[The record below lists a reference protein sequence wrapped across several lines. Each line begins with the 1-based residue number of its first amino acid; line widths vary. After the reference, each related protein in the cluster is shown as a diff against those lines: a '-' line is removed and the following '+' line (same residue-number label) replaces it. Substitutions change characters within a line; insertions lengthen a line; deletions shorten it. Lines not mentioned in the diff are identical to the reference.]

1 MTRATRLASIL
12 FLAIS
17 SCAYS
22 AAVVT
27 ARPGDAVDESRAVE
41 VARETARRFSLEY
54 RGSSEGPLPVSLR
67 MPAEFRQDLNPLAD
81 YYSLEGSTASIRF
94 LVLLQKDDSLRFA
107 FVDYSHGTETEYV
120 RTIREDLE
128 RRLRKAFPDAE
139 LGYEQHSGRTIEP

>member
-1 MTRATRLASIL
+1 MSRATRLVSVL
-12 FLAIS
+12 FLAII

-27 ARPGDAVDESRAVE
+27 ARPGGAVDESRAAA

-54 RGSSEGPLPVSLR
+54 RGSSDGPLPVSLQV
-67 MPAEFRQDLNPLAD
+67 PAEFGQDLNPRAD
-81 YYSLEGSTASIRF
+81 DYSLDGSTANIR
-94 LVLLQKDDSLRFA
+94 LSVLLQKDDLLRFA
-107 FVDYSHGTETEYV
+107 FIGYSHGTATEYV
-120 RTIREDLE
+120 RTMREDLE